1 MCGLCGKICFDQS
14 TINPKD
20 LIRMADRLAQRG
32 PDGEGYYFS
41 KDGKVGLGHRR
52 LAIIDLEG
60 GSQPMANEDKTLWIV
75 FNGEIYNFLEIRKDL
90 EKKGHRFRTKSD
102 TEVILHC
109 YEEHGS
115 SCVKFFNGMFAIAL
129 WDERK
134 KKLFL
139 ARDRLGKKPLFYIK
153 TKDAFWFASEVKA
166 LLCNPEIKKE
176 IDTESLGMYLSLG
189 YFLSPFSIVKNIKK
203 LPPASTLTLK
213 DKKIEIKQYWD
224 LDLSQKYDLSENN
237 LIEQFLVLLKE
248 SVKIRLIS
256 DVPLGS
262 FLSGGIDSTAVVSFM
277 REVSRFRPKTFSIGF
292 KEPSYSELDY
302 SQLASR
308 FLGTDHQTLMVE
320 PDIQSAL
327 PKIIWANDE
336 PLSDNSAIPMY
347 FLAKMARKKVKVA
360 LSGDG
365 GDEGMAGYETYIADR
380 FFSLYRMLPFKNLF
394 SVLINSFFPVS
405 FNKVG
410 FDYKIKQFVRAK
422 NFTLE
427 KAHYSW
433 REIFS
438 EEEKKRLL
446 DPIIYSNLKSSDT
459 FDYFQ
464 EYFTKYPQ
472 AEFLDKS
479 LYVDIKSWLAEDI
492 LTKVDRA
499 SMGNSLEVRNPFLDY
514 RLVEFLAKVP
524 SSLKLKGF
532 QTKYILKMAM
542 QGRIPEKIICR
553 RKEGFNA
560 PIPIW
565 LRGELKGFV
574 LEKLSEK
581 QLKKDGY
588 FNHLFVGKLL
598 NEYFSGKKDNS
609 FKIWTLLNFLMW
621 KENVLNR

>member
-1 MCGLCGKICFDQS
+1 MCGICGKICLDHS

-20 LIRMADRLAQRG
+20 LVMMTDRLIQRG

-52 LAIIDLEG
+52 LAIIDLES
-60 GSQPMANEDKTLWIV
+60 GSQPMTNEDKTLWMV

-90 EKKGHRFRTKSD
+90 ERKGHRFRTKSD

-109 YEEHGS
+109 YEEYGS

-129 WDERK
+129 WDERE

-139 ARDRLGKKPLFYIK
+139 ARDRLGKKPLFYTK
-153 TKDAFWFASEVKA
+153 TKNAFWFASEVKA

-189 YFLSPFSIVKNIKK
+189 YFLSPFSIVKNVKK
-203 LPPASTLTLK
+203 LPPASTLTLR
-213 DKKIEIKQYWD
+213 DKKTEIKQYWD
-224 LDLSQKYDLSENN
+224 LDLYQKYDLSEDN

-277 REVSRFRPKTFSIGF
+277 REVSCFRPKTFSIGF

-308 FLGTDHQTLMVE
+308 FLGTDHQALTVE
-320 PDIQSAL
+320 PDILSAL

-347 FLAKMARKKVKVA
+347 FLSKMARKKVKVA

-365 GDEGMAGYETYIADR
+365 GDEGLAGYETYIADK
-380 FFSLYRMLPFKNLF
+380 FFSLYRKLPFKNLF
-394 SVLINSFFPVS
+394 SVLIDSFFPVS
-405 FNKVG
+405 FKKVG

-422 NFTLE
+422 NFTPE

-438 EEEKKRLL
+438 EEEKKQLL
-446 DPIIYSNLKSSDT
+446 DPVIYSSLKSYDT
-459 FDYFQ
+459 FEYFK
-464 EYFTKYPQ
+464 EYFTKYPK

-479 LYVDIKSWLAEDI
+479 LYVDIKTWLAEDI

-499 SMGNSLEVRNPFLDY
+499 SMGNSLEVRSPFLDY
-514 RLVEFLAKVP
+514 RLVEFFAKVP
-524 SSLKLKGF
+524 TDLKLKGF
-532 QTKYILKMAM
+532 QTKYLLKKAMA
-542 QGRIPEKIICR
+542 GKIPSQIIWR
-553 RKEGFNA
+553 KKEGFNA
-560 PIPIW
+560 PTPIW
-565 LRGELKGFV
+565 LRGELRGLV
-574 LEKLSEK
+574 SEKLSK
-581 QLKKDGY
+581 NNLKRISI
-588 FNHLFVGKLL
+588 FNHIFVTKLVE
-598 NEYFSGKKDNS
+598 EYFKGKKDNS
-609 FKIWTLLNFLMW
+609 FKIWTILNFLMW
-621 KENVLNR
+621 EENVLNR